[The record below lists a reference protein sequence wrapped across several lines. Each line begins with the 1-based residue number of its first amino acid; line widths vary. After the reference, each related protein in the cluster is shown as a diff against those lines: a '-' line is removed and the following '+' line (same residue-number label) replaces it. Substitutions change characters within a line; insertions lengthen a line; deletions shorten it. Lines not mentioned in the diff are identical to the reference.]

1 MRFSTNLKLHDK
13 FQQEYIKRMGTLNL
27 SLVTSDLLIMK
38 SSLYQS
44 RFKHLDFEDI
54 VVSCSIAA
62 LEELRFDSLSLD
74 VSELLFSSL
83 TQYVRNWL
91 QSETES
97 FALQLKNE
105 KLLSV
110 WGNLKFLN
118 SFITNNIFFFFR
130 L

>member
-1 MRFSTNLKLHDK
+1 
-13 FQQEYIKRMGTLNL
+13 MGTLNL

-118 SFITNNIFFFFR
+118 SFITNNRFFFFR